1 MPPGLE
7 IATETLSISIE
18 LRAKDV
24 PKGALV
30 RRSKMKEI
38 FKRFFLPFIIFALV
52 ALFLSHAAQATNCGS
67 SELWVKSIWPALVEL
82 DPLTLKVKDSS
93 SYWIINKSNA
103 SPYGNYA
110 WGLSGVGPGMTPSI
124 YYLHTIYNFNGT
136 TTIYQLDLESGTS
149 SLFYDLSSLGT
160 RAYGLTQNG
169 DSFYVSYGSTVR
181 RVNGGNILLP
191 EAIGGL
197 DFVSHESGD
206 FLLAI
211 ASEYT
216 SHQVYKI
223 PLDENGDPMGTFEIA
238 TTIQA
243 GLDSLLYPYKYTS
256 VSYAR
261 IRWEDQQE
269 REVLYV
275 TKDDG
280 SIEPWDIAAIVDFQ
294 TGEIL
299 RGIDSR
305 ESGIVVNPPKTWPNG
320 VTSDYLSWANP
331 QGIEYING
339 RLFLI
344 SRQYWNK
351 GPLDAPCQP
360 SIDVEKSVS
369 VDHQGTWIDADET
382 PGPEVPVGHDVY
394 FKFVVTN
401 NGSLALTNLT
411 LTDTVINLGEWS
423 LPMTLAPGATF
434 ECVVGPLQAIQG
446 QHSNTA
452 TATDESTGITV
463 SDSDLAHYY
472 GQKTPSG
479 TTLSASKTATGF
491 SNKQTEYDW
500 SLQKL
505 ANPTGVTIS
514 RGESVS
520 VAYTITVER
529 TKASETESYGVTGQ
543 ICVTNGGEVTTE
555 NLKLVDQV
563 QYKDRS
569 GQYQDLSGAS
579 QVILP
584 SQQLFPGESAC
595 YSYEIRFS
603 PAAATQYRNRARV
616 TITNHSGHSGDEFGP
631 EPKVDFLLPST
642 PTTTTEMDTEA
653 EVTDVLVCP
662 SDFTCIPDDVGPWH
676 FSQNGTV
683 TVTLLIQNDNAPYQ
697 STFTLTNTATLLESE
712 TNQERVSSATVRIT
726 TDPGP
731 SGCTRTIGYWKTH
744 SEKITPLLPVWLGT
758 GSGKSIRVTTA
769 PQAVQI
775 LSMSSQY
782 GSPSNG
788 ITKLY
793 AQLLAAK
800 LNMLNGAD
808 GADIASTLL
817 SADEFLNQYDW
828 RNWKGLSPGQ
838 KQTVLDW
845 KTTLDNYNNGL
856 IGPGHCQEAKP
867 LSRVTGGFRL

>member
-1 MPPGLE
+1 
-7 IATETLSISIE
+7 
-18 LRAKDV
+18 
-24 PKGALV
+24 
-30 RRSKMKEI
+30 MKEI
-38 FKRFFLPFIIFALV
+38 FKRLFLPFFIFALV

-67 SELWVKSIWPALVEL
+67 TELWVKSIWPALVEL

-110 WGLSGVGPGMTPSI
+110 WGLSGVGPGATPSI
-124 YYLHTIYNFNGT
+124 YYLHTIYNYDGT
-136 TTIYQLDLESGTS
+136 TTIYQLDLESGIS
-149 SLFYDLSSLGT
+149 SLSYDLSSLGT
-160 RAYGLTQNG
+160 RTYGLTQNG
-169 DSFYVSYGSTVR
+169 DTFYVSYGSTVQK
-181 RVNGGNILLP
+181 VNGGNILLP
-191 EAIGGL
+191 ETIGGL
-197 DFVSHESGD
+197 DYVSCESGD

-211 ASEYT
+211 ASEYA
-216 SHQVYKI
+216 SHHVYKI
-223 PLDENGDPMGTFEIA
+223 PLKENGDPLGTFEIA

-243 GLDSLLYPYKYTS
+243 GFDSLLYPYKYTS

-261 IRWEDQQE
+261 IPWEDQQE
-269 REVLYV
+269 RDVLYV

-280 SIEPWDIAAIVDFQ
+280 SIEPWDSAAIVDLQ

-299 RGIDSR
+299 QAIDSR
-305 ESGIVVNPPKTWPNG
+305 ESGIALNPPITWPNG
-320 VTSDYLSWANP
+320 VTSDYLNWANP
-331 QGIEYING
+331 QGIEYVDG

-351 GPLDAPCQP
+351 GPLDGPCLP
-360 SIDVEKSVS
+360 SIDVEKVVS
-369 VDHQGTWIDADET
+369 VDHQATWVDADEA
-382 PGPEVPVGHDVY
+382 PGPEVSVGHDVY

-401 NGSLALTNLT
+401 NGSLELTNLT
-411 LTDTVINLGEWS
+411 LTDTVIDLGECS
-423 LPMTLAPGATF
+423 VPMTLAPGATF
-434 ECVVGPLQAIQG
+434 DCVVGPFLAILG
-446 QHSNTA
+446 QHTDTA
-452 TATDESTGITV
+452 TATGESSGITA
-463 SDSDLAHYY
+463 SDSDLAHYS
-472 GQKTPSG
+472 GQETPSG

-491 SNKQTEYDW
+491 WDQQTEYDW
-500 SLQKL
+500 TLQKL
-505 ANPTGVTIS
+505 ANPTGVTIP

-520 VAYTITVER
+520 VTYTITVER
-529 TKASETESYGVTGQ
+529 TTASETDTYGVSGQ
-543 ICVTNGGEVTTE
+543 VCVTNGGEVTTE
-555 NLKLVDQV
+555 NLKIVDQV

-584 SQQLFPGESAC
+584 SQQLSSGEAAC

-603 PAAATQYRNRARV
+603 PAAATQYRNLARV

-631 EPKVDFLLPST
+631 GPKVDFLLPPA
-642 PTTTTEMDTEA
+642 PTTSTEMDTEA

-662 SDFTCIPDDVGPWH
+662 SDFTCIPNDVGPWH
-676 FSQNGTV
+676 FSQDGTV
-683 TVTLLIQNDNAPYQ
+683 TVTVLIQNDSAPYQ
-697 STFTLTNTATLLESE
+697 STLTLTNTATLVESE
-712 TNQERVSSATVRIT
+712 TDQERVSSAMVRIT

-808 GADIASTLL
+808 GSDIAPTLL
-817 SADEFLNQYDW
+817 SADDFLARVDW
-828 RNWKGLSPGQ
+828 RDWKELNADQ
-838 KQTVLDW
+838 KQTVLNW
-845 KTTLDNYNNGL
+845 KTILDNYNNGL
-856 IGPGHCQEAKP
+856 IGPGHCQEIKP
-867 LSRVTGGFRL
+867 LLRITRGSRP

>member
-1 MPPGLE
+1 
-7 IATETLSISIE
+7 
-18 LRAKDV
+18 
-24 PKGALV
+24 
-30 RRSKMKEI
+30 MKEI
-38 FKRFFLPFIIFALV
+38 FQKRFLPFFILALV
-52 ALFLSHAAQATNCGS
+52 AFSLSHAAQATNCGS

-110 WGLSGVGPGMTPSI
+110 WGLSGICPGATPSI
-124 YYLHTIYNFNGT
+124 YYLHTIYNFGGT
-136 TTIYQLDLESGTS
+136 TTLYQLDLASGIS
-149 SLFYDLSSLGT
+149 SLFCDLSSLGA

-169 DSFYVSYGSTVR
+169 DSFYVSYGNTVH

-191 EAIGGL
+191 KTIGGL
-197 DFVSHESGD
+197 DYVTYESGD

-211 ASEYT
+211 ASEYA

-223 PLDENGDPMGTFEIA
+223 PLDEHGDPMGTFEIA

-243 GLDSLLYPYKYTS
+243 GLDSLLTPYQYTS

-261 IRWEDQQE
+261 IHWEDQQE
-269 REVLYV
+269 RDVLYV

-299 RGIDSR
+299 RAIDSR
-305 ESGIVVNPPKTWPNG
+305 ESGIVVNPPITWPNG

-331 QGIEYING
+331 QGIEYIDG

-351 GPLDAPCQP
+351 GPLNGPCLP
-360 SIDVEKSVS
+360 SIDVEKYVS
-369 VDHQGTWIDADET
+369 VDHQNTWVDADGT
-382 PGPEVPVGHDVY
+382 PGPAVSVGHDVY

-401 NGSLALTNLT
+401 NGSLELTNLT
-411 LTDTVINLGEWS
+411 LIDTNIDLGECL

-434 ECVVGPLQAIQG
+434 ECVVGPLQATLG

-452 TATDESTGITV
+452 TATGESTGTTV
-463 SDSDLAHYY
+463 SDFDLAHYS
-472 GQKTPSG
+472 GQETSSG
-479 TTLSASKTATGF
+479 TTLSASKTAAGF
-491 SNKQTEYDW
+491 WNKQTEYDW

-505 ANPTGVTIS
+505 ANPTAITIP

-520 VAYTITVER
+520 VAYTLTVER
-529 TKASETESYGVTGQ
+529 TKASATDTYGVNGQ
-543 ICVTNGGEVTTE
+543 VCATNGGEVTTE
-555 NLKLVDQV
+555 NLRIVDQV
-563 QYKDRS
+563 QYKDQS

-584 SQQLFPGESAC
+584 SQQLSSGETAC

-603 PAAATQYRNRARV
+603 PVATTQYRNLARV
-616 TITNHSGHSGDEFGP
+616 TITNHFGHSGDKFGP
-631 EPKVDFLLPST
+631 EPQVDFLLPST
-642 PTTTTEMDTEA
+642 STTNTEMDTEA
-653 EVTDVLVCP
+653 DVTDILTCP
-662 SDFTCIPDDVGPWH
+662 SGFTCIPDDVGPWH

-683 TVTLLIQNDNAPYQ
+683 TVSFLIQNDNAPYQ
-697 STFTLTNTATLLESE
+697 STLTLTNTATLVESE
-712 TNQERVSSATVRIT
+712 TDQERVSSATVSIIT
-726 TDPGP
+726 GPDP

-744 SEKITPLLPVWLGT
+744 PEKVTPLLPVWLGT
-758 GSGKSIRVTTA
+758 GSGKSIQVTTA
-769 PQAVQI
+769 SQAVQI
-775 LSMSSQY
+775 LSMSRQY
-782 GSPSNG
+782 GGPSNG

-800 LNMLNGAD
+800 LNMSNGAD
-808 GADIASTLL
+808 EADIATTLL
-817 SADEFLNQYDW
+817 SADDFLARYNW
-828 RNWKGLSPGQ
+828 RDWKGLSPGQ

-845 KTTLDNYNNGL
+845 KTILDNYNNGL
-856 IGPGHCQEAKP
+856 IGPGHCQ
-867 LSRVTGGFRL
+867 